1 MINSEIYQE
10 IYDELSKYVSRDD
23 SLIIYME
30 YGEAS
35 YVLEFYVKKAD
46 TITKCYDLPNVD
58 EDELLDSF
66 ERLEALIAPEREK
79 LEKKWSNMTV
89 VITNEG
95 DMHTDFDY
103 TDLTDGNYDY
113 MKAWKEK
120 YLK

>member
-1 MINSEIYQE
+1 MINNEIYQE

-35 YVLEFYVKKAD
+35 YVFEFYVKNGD

-66 ERLEALIAPEREK
+66 EKLEALITPERDK
-79 LEKKWSNMTV
+79 LEEKWSNMTI
-89 VITNEG
+89 VISNEG

-103 TDLTDGNYDY
+103 TSFTDGNYDY